1 MKVLLTGGGTGGHIY
16 PALAIARRMK
26 SLNEDVEILYV
37 GTTRGLESKYVPE
50 AGFKFAAIEMEG
62 FKRDFNWESLK
73 YNFRS
78 IYLFLSSVRKSKKI
92 IKDFKP
98 DVVLGTGG
106 YVSAPVCFAASLMN
120 IPTIIHEQNSV
131 LGLTNKFLV
140 HFVDKICICFD
151 DIYDQLSKHAEKI
164 EYTGNPRAQEV
175 VSWKNDTEQT
185 NPLLEKLDPNKKTV
199 LIVGGSRGA
208 RRINE
213 SFIEAGHLFNEVDY
227 QVIFVTGEVHYDEVV
242 NQLKRVEARQKENV
256 KIVPYISDMIQ
267 VLNQVDLMVSRSGAT
282 TIAEITALGIPS
294 VLIPS
299 PYVTAN
305 HQMKNASSL
314 VKNGAA
320 ELIEEEN
327 LTGYQL
333 FHQVDRLMKD
343 NELLKIMSVSA
354 KELGRPDA
362 ADRVI
367 QVMMDSIKEA

>member
-50 AGFKFAAIEMEG
+50 AGFEFAAIEMEG